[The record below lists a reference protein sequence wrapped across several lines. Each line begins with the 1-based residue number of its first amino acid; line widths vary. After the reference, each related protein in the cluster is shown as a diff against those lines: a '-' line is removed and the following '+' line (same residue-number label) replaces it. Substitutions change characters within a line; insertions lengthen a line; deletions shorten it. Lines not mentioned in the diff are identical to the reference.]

1 MPEIKH
7 NFIKGRMN
15 KDFDERLVPNGE
27 YRDALNIEVST
38 SEGSNV
44 GAAQTVKG
52 NTLSTIKDQNSNSFT
67 LSDNA
72 ITVGSH
78 ADESTKTIF
87 NFIHKASDLTSTGTF
102 SGRTR
107 FEGYR
112 SDVISMYTALSAGED
127 GVVYPL
133 VTDVYESRIRPT
145 EFQTSANG
153 IITGVPTES
162 IEVSPGV
169 NVDYPKGVR
178 VGMRVRL
185 VNPSGVDLYGG
196 DKVIVKQVLAS
207 TPSDSAKIITTKPI
221 SNFTFNSVN
230 DNQGFVF
237 KFTSDRILNFQHGPL
252 ETEVNTSGTPTSN
265 TPDGT
270 MITAINYKDNILF
283 YTDGRTEPKRIIID
297 RFKLRSG
304 DYDTNA
310 SITRHSQYRVD
321 DKINT
326 VAKTFTEDHITVI
339 RKNPTTPP
347 VVVPVITSR
356 TESEIQFNGVG
367 VGVYY
372 ENTTSS
378 KILQIDG
385 TTGVEFAMADSS
397 QVKYEP
403 GQDILIQA
411 QAGRVNWRVGDVL
424 ELTGSLTTTRARAS
438 ITVVHGTSSSGVQL
452 DFREFTINLIEIDE
466 DYSGESQVESWQAQL
481 VEKDAIYLDKF
492 IYFAYRYKYIDGEF
506 SCISPYSTTTFVPG
520 FFSYNPKN
528 GFNRGMESICK
539 FIKVTDFVPPNIPD
553 DVESVE
559 VLLKDS
565 SSELVQIIK
574 EVKRDSQS
582 FIDEGTHFKGKIELN
597 SESFGSSVPS
607 DQLLRP
613 FDAVPRTAK
622 AQEFSGS
629 RLLYGN
635 YVDGYNLKSKGN
647 VDLIPSMQQSIEVVN
662 NDFTTSIIT
671 DNHLEG
677 RLQTNLLTP
686 GTYPKLGSTITSGA
700 AGHVFYTNNTGIT
713 GQYPTYIH
721 NQADN
726 YNNYN
731 VYFIYEQLSTLFAG
745 AGLDN
750 GHNSWPGFQ
759 ILPIN
764 VENEDPGS
772 NYNLNQYCYTI
783 SEPGSYDIFASTKFA
798 FVATEKV
805 DMGIGNDPV
814 ISAQGAN
821 ARLMICKVDADGNLL
836 HTAPPHGDFSA
847 AGPTGVNTID
857 PDTILLAGQIEQS
870 YLDGSPNGNLFSGYM
885 TIPTAG
891 GTNTQN
897 IAFTRLHDVSWKY
910 INVTGTL
917 NTDTNPNFNVG
928 DRIAAFLVT
937 PGGPGN
943 DSNNTDGTFAGF
955 NRFGTGRDHGRHL
968 KLAHCF
974 FNIDAPSSDQA
985 IVETTGGSSVKSLR
999 TYEVGVVYLDG
1010 KGRESTVVLDETT
1023 NIKVLKTNS
1032 ITRNKIKVK
1041 INHLAPLWAE
1051 YYKFFIK
1058 EIGPTYNNIVLYRAY
1073 PNDNQDT
1080 IAGAA
1085 SYVWLSFNSN
1095 DRNKVS
1101 INDYLV
1107 LKKEH
1112 GENVGVTDVNAKFRV
1127 LDIVGSPEKVEDDP
1141 DTGFEEQFEI
1151 KGVPIQASKEDVS
1164 GKFFVKIEADKS
1176 YSDYINAN
1184 DTIPTDENSTNN
1196 GAVFEVEK
1204 PLNLDL
1210 DLFYEASQA
1219 YPILL
1224 TRENRKAETFIRR
1237 NSKVRYVADSG
1248 YSLYPL
1254 VSGLTNQEFT
1264 ANVSQV
1270 LGAATIYNGIY
1281 ETLGDVNDNYFCKLT
1296 LDNSF
1301 PQGTNTS
1308 LVSYSSPMLL
1318 EISSEDG
1325 GVITVYC
1332 IKVDGNDFY
1341 IHPFTHKINQQDYFC
1356 STITLPW
1363 TNCYAFGN
1371 GVESDRIRDDF
1382 NANTTYPY
1390 IANGK
1395 TAGFKASLF
1404 LPSYREVQNKNDII
1418 FSQIYNDATNTARY
1432 NEFIAAQDITKKLNS
1447 EYGSIQKLYTR
1458 NSDVLAFCEN
1468 KVVKILA
1475 NKDALFNADGNPQL
1489 LATNKV
1495 LGQATPMA
1503 GDYGISN
1510 NPESFAVEEYRIY
1523 FADKF
1528 RGAVCRLSIDG
1539 ITPIN
1544 EAGMKDFFND
1554 NLETASALVGS
1565 YDGKKGEYNLTI
1577 HSSTNPGNK
1586 KNVYTVS
1593 YKESAKGWVSFKSFI
1608 KESGLSMS
1616 NEYYT
1621 FKNGDMYLHHPD
1633 QTDVSRNNF
1642 YGTQYT
1648 STIDVMLNDFSGS
1661 VKLFKTINYEG
1672 TQAKEI

>member
-52 NTLSTIKDQNSNSFT
+52 NTLSTTKDQNSNSFT

-185 VNPSGVDLYGG
+185 VNPSGVDLYSG
-196 DKVIVKQVLAS
+196 DKVVVKQIIAS

-221 SNFTFNSVN
+221 NNFIFNSIN

-252 ETEVNTSGTPTSN
+252 ETETNTSGTPTSN

-310 SITRHSQYRVD
+310 SITRHSQYRVS
-321 DKINT
+321 DKINA

-347 VVVPVITSR
+347 VVVPIITSR
-356 TESEIQFNGVG
+356 AESEIQFNGVG

-492 IYFAYRYKYIDGEF
+492 IYFAYRYKYVDGEF

-574 EVKRDSQS
+574 EVKRDSQG

-635 YVDGYNLKSKGN
+635 YVDGYNLKAKGN

-662 NDFTTSIIT
+662 NNFTTSIIT

-677 RLQTNLLTP
+677 RFQSNLLTP
-686 GTYPKLGSTITSGA
+686 GTYPKLGSTIPIGA
-700 AGHVFYTNNTGIT
+700 AGHVFYTSNTGID
-713 GQYPTYIH
+713 GQYPTFIH
-721 NQADN
+721 NTSDD

-731 VYFIYEQLSTLFAG
+731 VYFHYQQLSSVFAQ
-745 AGLDN
+745 AGIDGGN
-750 GHNSWPGFQ
+750 NSWPGFQ

-764 VENEDPGS
+764 VEDEDPGS
-772 NYNLNQYCYTI
+772 NFNLNQYCYTI
-783 SEPGSYDIFASTKFA
+783 SEPGSYDILASTKFA
-798 FVATEKV
+798 IVATRKT
-805 DMGIGNDPV
+805 GIGSGVNT
-814 ISAQGAN
+814 SAQALNG
-821 ARLMICKVDADGNLL
+821 RLIICKVDADGNLL
-836 HTAPPHGDFSA
+836 QTAPSHGDAISTTN
-847 AGPTGVNTID
+847 PTGVNTID

-870 YLDGSPNGNLFSGYM
+870 YLNGGPNGQYQNGFETYSS
-885 TIPTAG
+885 AG
-891 GTNTQN
+891 QGP
-897 IAFTRLHDVSWKY
+897 FLLRSVSWKY

-928 DRIAAFLVT
+928 DRIAAFFVT
-937 PGGPGN
+937 PGGPGFSPN
-943 DSNNTDGTFAGF
+943 SDDNTFAAHSVGG
-955 NRFGTGRDHGRHL
+955 GTDRVFL

-985 IVETTGGSSVKSLR
+985 VVETTGGSSVKSLR

-1023 NIKVLKTNS
+1023 NIKVLKNNS

-1080 IAGAA
+1080 VAGAT

-1127 LDIVGSPEKVEDDP
+1127 LDIVGSPEKVEDD
-1141 DTGFEEQFEI
+1141 DETGTDEQFEI

-1164 GKFFVKIEADKS
+1164 GKFFVKVEADKS
-1176 YSDYINAN
+1176 YSD
-1184 DTIPTDENSTNN
+1184 
-1196 GAVFEVEK
+1196 
-1204 PLNLDL
+1204 
-1210 DLFYEASQA
+1210 
-1219 YPILL
+1219 
-1224 TRENRKAETFIRR
+1224 
-1237 NSKVRYVADSG
+1237 
-1248 YSLYPL
+1248 
-1254 VSGLTNQEFT
+1254 
-1264 ANVSQV
+1264 
-1270 LGAATIYNGIY
+1270 
-1281 ETLGDVNDNYFCKLT
+1281 
-1296 LDNSF
+1296 
-1301 PQGTNTS
+1301 
-1308 LVSYSSPMLL
+1308 
-1318 EISSEDG
+1318 
-1325 GVITVYC
+1325 
-1332 IKVDGNDFY
+1332 
-1341 IHPFTHKINQQDYFC
+1341 
-1356 STITLPW
+1356 
-1363 TNCYAFGN
+1363 
-1371 GVESDRIRDDF
+1371 
-1382 NANTTYPY
+1382 
-1390 IANGK
+1390 
-1395 TAGFKASLF
+1395 
-1404 LPSYREVQNKNDII
+1404 
-1418 FSQIYNDATNTARY
+1418 
-1432 NEFIAAQDITKKLNS
+1432 
-1447 EYGSIQKLYTR
+1447 
-1458 NSDVLAFCEN
+1458 
-1468 KVVKILA
+1468 
-1475 NKDALFNADGNPQL
+1475 
-1489 LATNKV
+1489 
-1495 LGQATPMA
+1495 
-1503 GDYGISN
+1503 
-1510 NPESFAVEEYRIY
+1510 
-1523 FADKF
+1523 
-1528 RGAVCRLSIDG
+1528 
-1539 ITPIN
+1539 
-1544 EAGMKDFFND
+1544 
-1554 NLETASALVGS
+1554 
-1565 YDGKKGEYNLTI
+1565 
-1577 HSSTNPGNK
+1577 
-1586 KNVYTVS
+1586 
-1593 YKESAKGWVSFKSFI
+1593 
-1608 KESGLSMS
+1608 
-1616 NEYYT
+1616 
-1621 FKNGDMYLHHPD
+1621 
-1633 QTDVSRNNF
+1633 
-1642 YGTQYT
+1642 
-1648 STIDVMLNDFSGS
+1648 
-1661 VKLFKTINYEG
+1661 
-1672 TQAKEI
+1672 

>member
-52 NTLSTIKDQNSNSFT
+52 NTLSTTKDQNSNSFT

-127 GVVYPL
+127 GIVYPL

-185 VNPSGVDLYGG
+185 VDPSGIDLYGG

-221 SNFTFNSVN
+221 SNFIFNSIN

-321 DKINT
+321 DKVNT
-326 VAKTFTEDHITVI
+326 VTKTFTEDHITVI

-347 VVVPVITSR
+347 VVVPIVTSR

-367 VGVYY
+367 VGVHY
-372 ENTTSS
+372 ENFTSS
-378 KILQIDG
+378 KILKIDG

-438 ITVVHGTSSSGVQL
+438 ITTAHGTSSSGVQL

-466 DYSGESQVESWQAQL
+466 EYQGTSQVESWQAQL

-492 IYFAYRYKYIDGEF
+492 IYFAYRYKYVDGEF

-520 FFSYNPKN
+520 FYSYNPKN

-574 EVKRDSQS
+574 EVKRSDQG
-582 FIDEGTHFKGKIELN
+582 FLDEGTHFKGKIELN

-635 YVDGYNLKSKGN
+635 YVDGYDLKAKGN
-647 VDLIPSMQQSIEVVN
+647 VDLIPSMQQSIEVIN
-662 NDFTTSIIT
+662 NNFTTSIIT

-677 RLQTNLLTP
+677 IFSSNALIS
-686 GTYPKLGSTITSGA
+686 GTYPKLGSTTPGA
-700 AGHVFYTNNTGIT
+700 AGYVSYTTNPNAE
-713 GQYPTYIH
+713 YPTFIH
-721 NQADN
+721 NTADAY
-726 YNNYN
+726 YNHN
-731 VYFIYEQLSTLFAG
+731 VYFDYEQQSSLFNQSNLSGPF
-745 AGLDN
+745 
-750 GHNSWPGFQ
+750 NSWPGYQ

-764 VENEDPGS
+764 VELQDPGS
-772 NYNLNQYCYTI
+772 NFNLNQYCYTI
-783 SEPGSYDIFASTKFA
+783 SEPGSYDILASTKFA
-798 FVATEKV
+798 IVATQKS
-805 DMGIGNDPV
+805 GSLSNPTHT
-814 ISAQGAN
+814 AQALN
-821 ARLMICKVDADGNLL
+821 ARLMICKVDADGNLFQTL
-836 HTAPPHGDFSA
+836 PSHGDGTQ

-870 YLDGSPNGNLFSGYM
+870 YLDGSPNGNGHLGFDNFGSG
-885 TIPTAG
+885 TGSSIG
-891 GTNTQN
+891 
-897 IAFTRLHDVSWKY
+897 IAPFQLRYVSWKY

-928 DRIAAFLVT
+928 DRIAAFFVT

-943 DSNNTDGTFAGF
+943 DLNSNDNTFAGF
-955 NRFGTGRDHGRHL
+955 SIFNRTDKRHL
-968 KLAHCF
+968 KLTHMF
-974 FNIDAPSSDQA
+974 FNIDAPQSDQA

-1023 NIKVLKTNS
+1023 NVKVLKTNS
-1032 ITRNKIKVK
+1032 TTRNKIKVK
-1041 INHLAPLWAE
+1041 INHLAPFWAE

-1058 EIGPTYNNIVLYRAY
+1058 EIGPTYNNIVLYKAY

-1080 IAGAA
+1080 VAGAA
-1085 SYVWLSFNSN
+1085 NYVWLSFNSN

-1101 INDYLV
+1101 VNDYLV

-1112 GENVGVTDVNAKFRV
+1112 GENIGVTDVNAKFRV
-1127 LDIVGSPEKVEDDP
+1127 LDIVGSPEKVEDD
-1141 DTGFEEQFEI
+1141 DTTPLIDESGFEI
-1151 KGVPIQASKEDVS
+1151 KGVPIQASKEDIS
-1164 GKFFVKIEADKS
+1164 GKFFVKVEADQS
-1176 YSDYINAN
+1176 YSSYISAN
-1184 DTIPTDENSTNN
+1184 DTLPTDETSINN

-1224 TRENRKAETFIRR
+1224 TKENRKAETFIKR

-1254 VSGLTNQEFT
+1254 VSGLANETFT

-1270 LGAATIYNGIY
+1270 VGAAAISNGIY
-1281 ETLGDVNDNYFCKLT
+1281 ETLSDISDNYFCKLT

-1301 PQGTNTS
+1301 PSGTNTS
-1308 LVSYSSPMLL
+1308 LVSYSSPMVL

-1382 NANTTYPY
+1382 NSSTTYPY

-1468 KVVKILA
+1468 KVLKILA

>member
-52 NTLSTIKDQNSNSFT
+52 NTLSTTKDQNSNSFT

-196 DKVIVKQVLAS
+196 DKVIVKHVLAS

-221 SNFTFNSVN
+221 SNFIFNSVN

-297 RFKLRSG
+297 RFKLKSG

-321 DKINT
+321 DKVNT
-326 VAKTFTEDHITVI
+326 VTKAFTEDHITVI

-347 VVVPVITSR
+347 VVVPIITSR
-356 TESEIQFNGVG
+356 KQSEIQFNGVG

-378 KILQIDG
+378 KILKIDG
-385 TTGVEFAMADSS
+385 TTGVEFAMSDSS

-438 ITVVHGTSSSGVQL
+438 IITAHGTSSSGVQL

-466 DYSGESQVESWQAQL
+466 EYQGSSQVESWQAQL

-492 IYFAYRYKYIDGEF
+492 IYFAYRYKYVDGEF

-520 FFSYNPKN
+520 FYSYNPKN

-582 FIDEGTHFKGKIELN
+582 FIDQGTHFKGKIELN

-635 YVDGYNLKSKGN
+635 YVDGYDLKAKGN
-647 VDLIPSMQQSIEVVN
+647 IDLIPSMQQSIEVVN
-662 NDFTTSIIT
+662 NNFTTSVIT
-671 DNHLEG
+671 DNHLEA
-677 RLQTNLLTP
+677 RFSPLDLIP
-686 GTYPKLGSTITSGA
+686 GTYPKLGSTIPNGS
-700 AGHVFYTNNTGIT
+700 AGHVFYTNNINES
-713 GQYPTYIH
+713 YPTFIH
-721 NQADN
+721 NTADD
-726 YNNYN
+726 YNDYN
-731 VYFIYEQLSTLFAG
+731 MYFHYEQLETTLAQ
-745 AGLDN
+745 AGLDG

-764 VENEDPGS
+764 IEDEDPGS
-772 NYNLNQYCYTI
+772 NFNLNQYCYTI
-783 SEPGSYDIFASTKFA
+783 TEPGSYNINAVTQFAI
-798 FVATEKV
+798 VATRKT
-805 DMGIGNDPV
+805 GLGGGNDL
-814 ISAQGAN
+814 SAQALN
-821 ARLMICKVDADGNLL
+821 ARLMICKVDVDGNLFQ
-836 HTAPPHGDFSA
+836 TAPSHGDAINFNN
-847 AGPTGVNTID
+847 PTGVNTID
-857 PDTILLAGQIEQS
+857 PNTILLAGQTVES
-870 YLDGSPNGNLFSGYM
+870 HLNGGANGNAHFGFETL
-885 TIPTAG
+885 G
-891 GTNTQN
+891 GFGANNPLQL
-897 IAFTRLHDVSWKY
+897 RYVSWKY
-910 INVTGTL
+910 VSVTGTL
-917 NTDTNPNFNVG
+917 NTDTNPDFNIG

-943 DSNNTDGTFAGF
+943 DVNSDDDTFAAYS
-955 NRFGTGRDHGRHL
+955 FGSNKQNKVLL
-968 KLAHCF
+968 KLASCS

-985 IVETTGGSSVKSLR
+985 VVETTGGSSVKSLR

-1041 INHLAPLWAE
+1041 INHLAPFWAE

-1058 EIGPTYNNIVLYRAY
+1058 EIGPTYNNIVLYKAY
-1073 PNDNQDT
+1073 PNDNQNT
-1080 IAGAA
+1080 VAGAA
-1085 SYVWLSFNSN
+1085 NYVWLSFNSN

-1101 INDYLV
+1101 VNDYLV

-1112 GENVGVTDVNAKFRV
+1112 GENIGVTDVNAKFRV
-1127 LDIVGSPEKVEDDP
+1127 LDIVGSPEKIEDDP
-1141 DTGFEEQFEI
+1141 DTPDDESAFEI
-1151 KGVPIQASKEDVS
+1151 KGVPIQASKEDIS
-1164 GKFFVKIEADKS
+1164 GKFFVKVEADQS
-1176 YSDYINAN
+1176 YSNYISAN
-1184 DTIPTDENSTNN
+1184 DTLPTDETSINN

-1224 TRENRKAETFIRR
+1224 TKENRKAETFIKR

-1254 VSGLTNQEFT
+1254 VSGLANETFT

-1270 LGAATIYNGIY
+1270 VGAAAISNGIY
-1281 ETLGDVNDNYFCKLT
+1281 ETLSDISDNYFCKLT

-1308 LVSYSSPMLL
+1308 LVSYSSPMML

-1382 NANTTYPY
+1382 NSSTTYPY

-1468 KVVKILA
+1468 KVLQILA

-1528 RGAVCRLSIDG
+1528 RGAVCRLSMDG